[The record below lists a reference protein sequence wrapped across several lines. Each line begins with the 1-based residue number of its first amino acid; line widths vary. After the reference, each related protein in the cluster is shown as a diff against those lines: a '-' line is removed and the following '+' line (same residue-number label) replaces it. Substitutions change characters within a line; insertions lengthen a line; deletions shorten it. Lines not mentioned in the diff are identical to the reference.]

1 MNDLDELLSS
11 AGRVR
16 GITPVG
22 MTNARAALD
31 AAIAGASA
39 EVNAPLLRPGTPASR
54 KPARRWPGGLRGKTV
69 IGVAAV
75 AAAAAVAAVII
86 LPSPSA
92 DSGGSRVANRPGAA
106 ARGSKRHA
114 APGTSRSLNANVTAA
129 YVLHEAAKAAGAQSG
144 GWPNA
149 RYWYVKSAY
158 TCGGETYYNSIWIP
172 RYGSYGITENTGPA
186 TSDPLCQPSGKTIDV
201 APTGPKPVGEFGV
214 TKQGLT
220 WSELYTLPTDPAR
233 LERLLL
239 AESGLTF
246 SPDPTSR
253 AVWTGEEDFFQ
264 DIMGLLGGA
273 PAPPALREALYE
285 VAAKIPGVRVRGD
298 YTDSLGR
305 TGTALRLGIM
315 TMVVNPGDGQL
326 LDEIWRQGPA
336 PTVCGDAGPG
346 HHVRCFKA
354 KVSPGSDTEYISQG
368 PASTEPTAPAG
379 GSGSTESSPSSAPT
393 ASSAP

>member
-1 MNDLDELLSS
+1 MNPLDELLSS
-11 AGRVR
+11 TGRVR
-16 GITPVG
+16 GITPEG

-39 EVNAPLLRPGTPASR
+39 QRTAPHRQPGATLGRSQT
-54 KPARRWPGGLRGKTV
+54 RRWLGSLRGKTI
-69 IGVAAV
+69 IGVAGV
-75 AAAAAVAAVII
+75 AAAAAVATMIV
-86 LPSPSA
+86 LPSSSPHSGTRLADPAPSA
-92 DSGGSRVANRPGAA
+92 TAKASKSHPAQRTPG
-106 ARGSKRHA
+106 
-114 APGTSRSLNANVTAA
+114 PVNANVTAA
-129 YVLHEAAKAAGAQSG
+129 YVLHEAAKAAGSQSG

-149 RYWYVKSAY
+149 RYWFVKSAY
-158 TCGGETYYNSIWIP
+158 TCGGKTYYNSIWIS
-172 RYGSYGITENTGPA
+172 RYRDGITENTGPA
-186 TSDPLCQPSGKTIDV
+186 TSNPLCKPSGATIV
-201 APTGPKPVGEFGV
+201 GGPDNFGV
-214 TKQGLT
+214 TEKGLT
-220 WSELYTLPTDPAR
+220 WSQLYALPTSPAR
-233 LERLLL
+233 LERLLI
-239 AESGLTF
+239 AESGITF
-246 SPDPTSR
+246 SPDSTSHM
-253 AVWTGEEDFFQ
+253 VWTGEELFFQ
-264 DIMGLLGGA
+264 DIMGLLGGT

-285 VAAKIPGVRVRGD
+285 VAARIPGVKVKGD

-305 TGTALRLGIM
+305 TGTVLQLGIM